1 MTAALTKA
9 EAAAILKV
17 SPATLDRRIKAGVI
31 QTIPHMGRLVRIAP
45 AELERVMN
53 ERMSA

>member
-1 MTAALTKA
+1 MPSAFTKP

-17 SPATLDRRIKAGVI
+17 SVATLDRRIKAGVI

-45 AELERVMN
+45 AELERVM
-53 ERMSA
+53 RGAA